1 MNQLAPES
9 VTAYLHQQMPLTLAM
24 GLKVTQIDD
33 DMTRLIAP
41 LEPNLN
47 HQQTAFGGSI
57 AALGITAG
65 WVYLHARLH
74 REGIV
79 RPRLIIQKSQ
89 VEYLHPIASEM
100 EACCGLPEAGEW
112 EAFITRLRDKGRA
125 RINRPA
131 QVQGQGRI
139 GAIHHGTYVAII
151 ESLAQRTGVMG

>member
-1 MNQLAPES
+1 MNPMTPES
-9 VTAYLHQQMPLTLAM
+9 VTSYLHQQMPLTKAM
-24 GLKVTQIDD
+24 GLQVTQIDD
-33 DMTRLIAP
+33 DQTRLVAP
-41 LEPNLN
+41 LGPNLN

-74 REGIV
+74 REGFI

-89 VEYLHPIASEM
+89 VEYLHPMAGDM

-112 EAFITRLRDKGRA
+112 EAFISRLRQKGRA
-125 RINRPA
+125 RIHRPA
-131 QVQGQGRI
+131 QIQCEGRI
-139 GAIHHGTYVAII
+139 GAIHHGTYVAID